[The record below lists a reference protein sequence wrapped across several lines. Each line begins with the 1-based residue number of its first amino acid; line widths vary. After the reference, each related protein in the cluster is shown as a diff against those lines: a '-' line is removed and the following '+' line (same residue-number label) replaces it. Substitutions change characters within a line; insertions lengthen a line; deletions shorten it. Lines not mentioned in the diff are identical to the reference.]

1 MLDEN
6 IESAMVIEDD
16 VDWDINVRDIFA
28 DLSHELAQQT
38 LFPNLVPRP
47 NAPYGKSVNRQMF
60 IMPY

>member
-28 DLSHELAQQT
+28 EMSHQFAEQT
-38 LFPNLVPRP
+38 LFPNLVPSP
-47 NAPYGKSVNRQMF
+47 DAPYGKRVN
-60 IMPY
+60 

>member
-28 DLSHELAQQT
+28 DMSHQLAQQT
-38 LFPNLVPRP
+38 LFPNLVPQP
-47 NAPYGKSVNRQMF
+47 DAPYGKRVN
-60 IMPY
+60 